1 MVLYALRM
9 NSGLFRGSDIS
20 VDTESAFSK
29 IGKALSPAT
38 RTLLERYSNLFISV
52 PKTLK
57 DYSAHAETMEE
68 LSMAILGRT
77 TFRICY
83 SATVPRKTW

>member
-1 MVLYALRM
+1 MVLYTLRM

-20 VDTESAFSK
+20 IDIESAFSK

-38 RTLLERYSNLFISV
+38 RTLLKRYSNFFISV
-52 PKTLK
+52 PKTPK
-57 DYSAHAETMEE
+57 DYSSHAQTMEE

-77 TFRICY
+77 TYRVCY
-83 SATVPRKTW
+83 LAPVPRKTW